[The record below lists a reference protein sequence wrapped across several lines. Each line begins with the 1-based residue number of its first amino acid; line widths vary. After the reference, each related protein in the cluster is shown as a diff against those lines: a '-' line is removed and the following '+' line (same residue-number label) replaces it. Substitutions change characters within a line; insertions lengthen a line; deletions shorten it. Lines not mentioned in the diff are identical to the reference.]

1 MPDTREHLA
10 LTYEGA
16 ARILAA
22 AVAKANEINAPQC
35 IAVTDE
41 GGHLLAFG
49 RTDGGKVLSI
59 DSALAKARTAA
70 SSRVPTGG
78 MSAEL
83 ARGLAFAT
91 GGKVTNLPGGLPIVV
106 DGHLVGAIGVGS
118 GTGEEDIA
126 VASAGIGA
134 LDGAKDWTTSS
145 RGTT

>member
-1 MPDTREHLA
+1 MSETRPHLA

-16 ARILAA
+16 ATVVAA
-22 AVAKANEINAPQC
+22 AVRKAEEIGAPQC

-59 DSALAKARTAA
+59 DSSIAKARTAA
-70 SSRVPTGG
+70 SSRAPTGRLTD
-78 MSAEL
+78 EL

-91 GGKVTNLPGGLPIVV
+91 RGTLTNLPGGLPIVV

-118 GTGEEDIA
+118 GTGEQDVQ
-126 VASAGIGA
+126 VAAAGIAA
-134 LDGAKDWTTSS
+134 LTGAKDWTADE
-145 RGTT
+145 